1 MGVYN
6 PANMI
11 NTQSSVASKIVI
23 HEQYTEQPK
32 KLLLNDI
39 AVVRLLTPIDVVTQT
54 NVGVACLP
62 PSGQAFA
69 PGQEY

>member
-6 PANMI
+6 PTNMI
-11 NTQSSVASKIVI
+11 NTQSTTASRIAI

-39 AVVRLLTPIDVVTQT
+39 AVIRLLTPIDVVTQS

-62 PSGQAFA
+62 SSGQVFS
-69 PGQEY
+69 PGQE

>member
-11 NTQSSVASKIVI
+11 NTQSSTASRIAI

-39 AVVRLLTPIDVVTQT
+39 AVIRLVTPIDVITKS

-62 PSGQAFA
+62 TAGQAFA
-69 PGQEY
+69 PGQE

>member
-6 PANMI
+6 PANMA
-11 NTQSSVASKIVI
+11 NVQQTTASRITI

-39 AVVRLLTPIDVVTQT
+39 AIIRLQNPINFVT
-54 NVGVACLP
+54 NPNIGVACLP
-62 PSGQAFA
+62 TSGQTFA
-69 PGQEY
+69 PGQE